1 MDTTGKSQERLTTVL
16 GVLAGTMTAT
26 EAAQQPGISRKS
38 YYEWQERALSAMRG
52 ALTDRPAGRPAN
64 PVDTEKEALEQQ
76 VEDLSRQVEL
86 AKQTIEVKTILTAYA
101 AQQKSHSNASEKQSK
116 KKRRHGK

>member
-1 MDTTGKSQERLTTVL
+1 MVL
-16 GVLAGTMTAT
+16 NVLAGTMTVT
-26 EAAQQPGISRKS
+26 EAAQKLGISRKS
-38 YYEWQERALSAMRG
+38 YYEWQDRALSAMRG